1 MPSTQT
7 AMNIYLPHLAS
18 RKPPVL
24 TVDIEEN
31 FPSLP
36 SLTPVRGQVTVSHR
50 GSFLEIKGHA
60 QTITSLTCHRC
71 LGQYNHRLEAD
82 INEIVWLKEVHK
94 AIEEELEDLD
104 EHLPEDGTLEV
115 HDLVYQH
122 LSLNL
127 PFQNICAP
135 NCAGILPSPSE
146 APAVS
151 DRSNRLDQ
159 RWEAL
164 EKLKKKLKQD

>member
-1 MPSTQT
+1 
-7 AMNIYLPHLAS
+7 MNIYLPHLAS

-31 FPSLP
+31 LASLP
-36 SLTPVRGQVTVSHR
+36 SLTPVRGQMTVSHR
-50 GSFLEIKGHA
+50 GSFLEIKGHV

-82 INEIVWLKEVHK
+82 IDEIVWLQAVAK
-94 AIEEELEDLD
+94 AVDEDSEELD
-104 EHLPEDGTLEV
+104 EHLPEDGTLDV
-115 HDLVYQH
+115 YDLAYQH

-127 PFQNICAP
+127 PFQNICAQD
-135 NCAGILPSPSE
+135 CAGILPSPTDSE
-146 APAVS
+146 ATNDPS
-151 DRSNRLDQ
+151 DCLDH

-164 EKLKKKLKQD
+164 KKLKQD

>member
-1 MPSTQT
+1 
-7 AMNIYLPHLAS
+7 MNIYLPHLAS
-18 RKPPVL
+18 RKPPIL

-31 FPSLP
+31 FPSLS

-50 GSFLEIKGHA
+50 GSFLEIKGYA

-82 INEIVWLKEVHK
+82 IDEIIWLKEVRK
-94 AIEEELEDLD
+94 AVEDELEDLD

-135 NCAGILPSPSE
+135 NCVGILPTQ
-146 APAVS
+146 S
-151 DRSNRLDQ
+151 DALPLSDPPNRLDQ

-164 EKLKKKLKQD
+164 KKLKQD

>member
-1 MPSTQT
+1 
-7 AMNIYLPHLAS
+7 MNIYLPHLAS
-18 RKPPVL
+18 RKPPIL

-31 FPSLP
+31 FPNLP
-36 SLTPVRGQVTVSHR
+36 SLTPIRGQVTVSHR

-82 INEIVWLKEVHK
+82 IDEIVWLKEVNK
-94 AIEEELEDLD
+94 TVEDDELEDLD
-104 EHLPEDGTLEV
+104 EHLPEDGTLEI

-135 NCAGILPSPSE
+135 NCAGILPSQTDVIEASDPS
-146 APAVS
+146 
-151 DRSNRLDQ
+151 DRLDQ

-164 EKLKKKLKQD
+164 KKLKQD

>member
-1 MPSTQT
+1 
-7 AMNIYLPHLAS
+7 MNIYLPHLAS

-31 FPSLP
+31 FPSLS

-71 LGQYNHRLEAD
+71 LCQYNHRLEAD
-82 INEIVWLKEVHK
+82 IDEIVWLKEVDK
-94 AIEEELEDLD
+94 AGEDELEDLD
-104 EHLPEDGTLEV
+104 EHLTEDGTLEV

-127 PFQNICAP
+127 PFQNICTP
-135 NCAGILPSPSE
+135 NCIGILPAQTDALEGSDPS
-146 APAVS
+146 
-151 DRSNRLDQ
+151 DRLDQ

-164 EKLKKKLKQD
+164 KKLKQD

>member
-1 MPSTQT
+1 MSSTQT

-18 RKPPVL
+18 RNPPVL
-24 TVDIEEN
+24 IVDIEEN
-31 FPSLP
+31 LPSLS

-82 INEIVWLKEVHK
+82 IDEIVWLKEVRK
-94 AIEEELEDLD
+94 TIEEELEDLD

-135 NCAGILPSPSE
+135 NCVGILPSQPE
-146 APAVS
+146 APAAS
-151 DRSNRLDQ
+151 DPSNRLDQ

>member
-1 MPSTQT
+1 
-7 AMNIYLPHLAS
+7 MNIYLPHLAS

-31 FPSLP
+31 LP
-36 SLTPVRGQVTVSHR
+36 GLSSLTPVRGQVTVSHR

-82 INEIVWLKEVHK
+82 IDEIVWLKAVDK
-94 AIEEELEDLD
+94 AVEDELEDLD
-104 EHLPEDGTLEV
+104 EYLLEEGTLEV

-135 NCAGILPSPSE
+135 NCAGILLSRTDALEASDPS
-146 APAVS
+146 
-151 DRSNRLDQ
+151 DRLDQ
-159 RWEAL
+159 RWQAL
-164 EKLKKKLKQD
+164 KKLKQD

>member
-1 MPSTQT
+1 
-7 AMNIYLPHLAS
+7 MNIYLPHLAS

-31 FPSLP
+31 FPSLS

-50 GSFLEIKGHA
+50 GSFLEIQGHA

-71 LGQYNHRLEAD
+71 LSQYNHRLE
-82 INEIVWLKEVHK
+82 IEIDEIIWIKEIPK
-94 AIEEELEDLD
+94 ALEEELEDLD

-127 PFQNICAP
+127 PFQNICDP
-135 NCAGILPSPSE
+135 NCVGILSSQSE
-146 APAVS
+146 APVAS
-151 DRSNRLDQ
+151 DCSNRLDQ